1 MLDARIASALKKIIT
16 NTYFKKKA
24 SLGEQ
29 KAQMPEVLVLQNS
42 RMEHRK
48 KPRNKNDAPAE
59 KHGIW
64 RNMSISSM
72 TRTKPRSSHL
82 HEVRSLPVPS
92 LKRPEERE
100 FVVDPGASMHVL
112 NRTDLNSAELETKRV
127 SRNPTTV
134 ITATRTSANSYT
146 FTARSSSWRYKSS
159 RTRLQSCRQ
168 ANSATHEWASGQ
180 KPNST
185 NSGKVMQHGELCT
198 DCCPRIIDSFFQLE
212 CQYLLCIVTAGH
224 MWWYFVES
232 SNNT

>member
-1 MLDARIASALKKIIT
+1 MLDARIAFALKKIIT

-134 ITATRTSANSYT
+134 ITAKGQVQTVI
-146 FTARSSSWRYKSS
+146 RSRPEAL
-159 RTRLQSCRQ
+159 RD
-168 ANSATHEWASGQ
+168 G
-180 KPNST
+180 T
-185 NSGKVMQHGELCT
+185 NPRGHGCSPVVMQTL
-198 DCCPRIIDSFFQLE
+198 R
-212 CQYLLCIVTAGH
+212 H
-224 MWWYFVES
+224 MSGPAVR
-232 SNNT
+232 NQIQPTVAK